1 MQIPLPLAEEIIG
14 VRGQTIASIRSVSGA
29 VVVLEETGDYLEEV
43 LVTVEGS
50 SSQVQTAHQLI
61 QVNYLC
67 PDESCS
73 CIQSL
78 IKLRSHLIFLCL
90 AMSVCLLCW
99 STAHLAPSGP
109 ET

>member
-67 PDESCS
+67 PDESYS

-78 IKLRSHLIFLCL
+78 N
-90 AMSVCLLCW
+90 
-99 STAHLAPSGP
+99 
-109 ET
+109 